1 VTCFKVCDSESDI
14 FLIKIGLHQGL
25 ALSPYI
31 FTSVID
37 EITNDIRGDIPWN
50 MLFVEDMLLIDESMI
65 EVD

>member
-1 VTCFKVCDSESDI
+1 VSYFKVCDGESDI
-14 FLIKIGLHQGL
+14 FLIKIELHQGL

-50 MLFVEDMLLIDESMI
+50 MLFVKDMLLIDESMI